1 MKSIGKIDSMNFSSE
16 DIENI
21 FYSDDYII
29 EAVKSIGVFKP
40 HRWSKAF
47 GKALTKNMIEA
58 KILHTSNGLTL
69 ALKRYAVSKSK
80 QTLEFA
86 GLQAYNEK
94 SKLLKELLNELIA
107 QLKHS
112 YITRIDIAI
121 DFKGKVSNKVIKAL
135 CNDREAFK
143 YGNTTY
149 YKTKKEKK
157 SNASI
162 DIKKYD
168 KSKKENLS
176 YELERLEFVFKGQY
190 FKKLQIKDLK
200 KAFKKM
206 EKTIKK
212 FAGLEVKIMS
222 FKSL

>member
-1 MKSIGKIDSMNFSSE
+1 MNFSSE
-16 DIENI
+16 DIEQI
-21 FYSDDYII
+21 FNSNDYII
-29 EAVKSIGVFKP
+29 ETVKSIAIFEPK
-40 HRWSKAF
+40 RWSETF
-47 GKALTKNMIEA
+47 GRALTKNMIEA

-69 ALKRYAVSKSK
+69 PLKRYAVSKNK

-86 GLQAYNEK
+86 GLQGYSEK
-94 SKLLKELLNELIA
+94 SKLLTNLLNELLE
-107 QLKHS
+107 QLKNS

-121 DFKGKVSNKVIKAL
+121 DFKGKVPNKVIKAL
-135 CNDREAFK
+135 CKDREPFSPP
-143 YGNTTY
+143 GWNTTY

-157 SNASI
+157 SNASL
-162 DIKKYD
+162 DIKKYN
-168 KSKKENLS
+168 KSNKSNLS

-212 FAGLEVKIMS
+212 FAELEVKILS
-222 FKSL
+222 F